1 MRIKDMAVH
10 RPSSGPVQQQVK
22 QATKKAVANPWFERL
37 ARFGYASKGVVYL
50 IAGLLTARAA
60 FGLGG
65 RAIDKNGALL
75 TILAEPFGRFT
86 LFLIAVGLIGYVLL
100 RFVQALLDPEHKGD
114 DPKGIA
120 QRVGYL
126 VSGLLYG
133 GLALSA
139 LRLSF
144 GLPGG
149 AGEQS
154 QSLVARVFA
163 VPLGRWL
170 VGIAGLI
177 VIGAGLFQLYKAY
190 SADFSEHFRWND
202 MHPIEQTW
210 ASWLGR
216 IGLAARGIVQ
226 VLVGLFMVQA
236 AVLFDPS
243 RVQDSGAAVQSLAHP
258 PFGVWTVGVVAL
270 GLAAYGVYMLV
281 AARYCRI
288 VTQ

>member
-1 MRIKDMAVH
+1 MAVH
-10 RPSSGPVQQQVK
+10 SPSTGPVQQQVK
-22 QATKKAVANPWFERL
+22 QATKKAVAHPWFERL
-37 ARFGYASKGVVYL
+37 VRFGYASKGIVYL

-65 RAIDKNGALL
+65 RVTDKNGALL
-75 TILAEPFGRFT
+75 TILAEPFGRF
-86 LFLIAVGLIGYVLL
+86 LLLLIGIGLIGYVLL
-100 RFVQALLDPEHKGD
+100 RFVQAFLDPEHKGD

-133 GLALSA
+133 GLALTA
-139 LRLSF
+139 LRLSL
-144 GLPGG
+144 GMPAG
-149 AGEQS
+149 AGDKS
-154 QSLVARVFA
+154 QGLAARVFEL
-163 VPLGRWL
+163 PLGRWL
-170 VGIAGLI
+170 VGAAGLI
-177 VIGAGLFQLYKAY
+177 VIGGGLYQLYKAY

-202 MHPIEQTW
+202 MRPIEQTW

-226 VLVGLFMVQA
+226 ALVGLFMVQA
-236 AVLFDPS
+236 AILFDPNK
-243 RVQDSGAAVQSLAHP
+243 VQGSGGAVRSLAHP
-258 PFGVWTVGVVAL
+258 PFGLWTVGVVAL